1 MKDIMLADTPVE
13 QRAQILRDSCDEVV
27 EKSYLSKFSQEE
39 TNELRAN
46 LVEVQ
51 IQMQEL
57 TENFDVVKADF
68 KGKMKPLQ
76 ERIGKMLDDLRK
88 GGEYIKGECYKFI
101 DQDEGRVGY
110 YTPEGYSLGKP
121 FIRSGDSAGNTD
133 LFRGF
138 GCKRL
143 LCLCCVTKSINY
155 FNRFLSCVM
164 FDVNVQTFVFFFH
177 NV

>member
-68 KGKMKPLQ
+68 K
-76 ERIGKMLDDLRK
+76 
-88 GGEYIKGECYKFI
+88 
-101 DQDEGRVGY
+101 DEGRVGY
-110 YTPEGYSLGKP
+110 YTPDGYLLEERPMKP
-121 FIRSGDSAGNTD
+121 EERQKTIQMAVRLTGTD
-133 LFRGF
+133 
-138 GCKRL
+138 
-143 LCLCCVTKSINY
+143 N
-155 FNRFLSCVM
+155 
-164 FDVNVQTFVFFFH
+164 
-177 NV
+177 

>member
-39 TNELRAN
+39 TNELGAN

-110 YTPEGYSLGKP
+110 YTPDGYLLEERPMKP
-121 FIRSGDSAGNTD
+121 EERQKTIQMAVRLTGTD
-133 LFRGF
+133 
-138 GCKRL
+138 
-143 LCLCCVTKSINY
+143 N
-155 FNRFLSCVM
+155 
-164 FDVNVQTFVFFFH
+164 
-177 NV
+177 